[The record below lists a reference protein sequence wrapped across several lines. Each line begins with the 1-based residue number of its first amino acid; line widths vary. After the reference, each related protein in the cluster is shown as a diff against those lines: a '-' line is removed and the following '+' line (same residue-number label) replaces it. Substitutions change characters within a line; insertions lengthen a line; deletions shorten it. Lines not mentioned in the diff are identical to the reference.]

1 MRRKIRDWYE
11 MYDLNYVFSLACL
24 FGLNVPF
31 LGTWWYL
38 DKLPHI
44 NRKAIAAP
52 DASCSVNEH
61 FARTSYN
68 PKATNEDLGQCLR
81 STYPLPNIC
90 RRFCYARTLFYLDFL
105 TWKVGLPVAWEARM
119 EVFPIFLSCSHKFSI
134 SSLFA
139 ISLSLSPG
147 YLSIGGAG
155 CDSPSLASSHPVASL
170 AVSFV
175 VYSRL
180 KPDLPPPLPPPPP
193 RRMDNAEVKLF

>member
-1 MRRKIRDWYE
+1 
-11 MYDLNYVFSLACL
+11 
-24 FGLNVPF
+24 
-31 LGTWWYL
+31 
-38 DKLPHI
+38 
-44 NRKAIAAP
+44 
-52 DASCSVNEH
+52 
-61 FARTSYN
+61 
-68 PKATNEDLGQCLR
+68 
-81 STYPLPNIC
+81 
-90 RRFCYARTLFYLDFL
+90 
-105 TWKVGLPVAWEARM
+105 M

-180 KPDLPPPLPPPPP
+180 KPDLPPPLPPPP